1 MQINASN
8 VIQHPREKVYRV
20 YRDELPKVAPF
31 MENIKEILIKS
42 REEHPG
48 GVRIHNEWVGKGE
61 IPRAV
66 QGILRP
72 EMVRWD
78 DFAEWDDGGWLCH
91 WTLKLR
97 VFTDNMKC
105 SGTNRFE
112 AVGPNATRVTLAG
125 NLDISLKDI
134 PGVPRILAG
143 PIAPQVEKFII
154 AMIRP
159 NLEQVNA
166 SLGRYL
172 DQRA

>member
-1 MQINASN
+1 MQINASS
-8 VIQHPREKVYRV
+8 VIHHPRELVYRA

-31 MENIKEILIKS
+31 MDNIKEIVVKK
-42 REEHPG
+42 REERPD
-48 GVRIHNEWVGKGE
+48 GVKLHNEWIGKGE

-66 QGILRP
+66 QGILKP

-78 DFAEWDDGGWLCH
+78 DFADWDDTSWSCSWNLRI
-91 WTLKLR
+91 R
-97 VFTDNMKC
+97 VFTENFRC
-105 SGTNRFE
+105 AGTNRFE
-112 AVGPNATRVTLAG
+112 EVGPNATRVNLNGT
-125 NLDISLKDI
+125 LDISLKDI

-166 SLGRYL
+166 ALGRYL
-172 DQRA
+172 DQRK